1 METYSVNSG
10 AEMKRIAV
18 ISTMFFASLS
28 SVYAQTPNDVGDLVG
43 ARGAG
48 GETQLQAR
56 GYRFIRT
63 NTVRDQKWSF
73 WWSDVQR
80 QCISVATD
88 NGRFSAI
95 TQVPGQ
101 NCQAGP
107 STAEG
112 SNAAFGN
119 PGETVSLLCYGHGE
133 AVGIKS
139 RSGYAYNPDTRKYE
153 YRNRVGNTT
162 EDYDADLL
170 VEIRDGQGRVHLSG
184 RLIAPLNSGGRD
196 GWWDLTDLR
205 ITRDRIVG
213 RYRMNGLNS
222 PSVDIDRRTGRIEI
236 AGLEHF
242 SGHCDRGGGRRF

>member
-1 METYSVNSG
+1 
-10 AEMKRIAV
+10 MKRIAA
-18 ISTMFFASLS
+18 ISVLLFGVSA
-28 SVYAQTPNDVGDLVG
+28 VAHAQTPNDVSDLVG

-80 QCISVATD
+80 QCISVTTD
-88 NGRFSAI
+88 NGRYSAI
-95 TQVPGQ
+95 SQVPGQ
-101 NCQAGP
+101 NCQAGA
-107 STAEG
+107 STAGE
-112 SNAAFGN
+112 NPQAFGG

-133 AVGIKS
+133 AAGIKS
-139 RSGYAYNPDTRKYE
+139 RSGYAYNPDTRRYE
-153 YRNRVGNTT
+153 YRNRIGSTT
-162 EDYDADLL
+162 EGYDADLL
-170 VEIRDGQGRVHLSG
+170 VEVRDGQGRIHLSG

-196 GWWDLTDLR
+196 GWWDLSDLR
-205 ITRDRIVG
+205 ITRDQITG

-236 AGLEHF
+236 NGLEHF
-242 SGHCDRGGGRRF
+242 SGHCDRGTGRRF